1 MRSNMSVS
9 EKVLWNLIRKDRLG
23 FRFKRQVP
31 VLDYILDF
39 YCAEAWLAIEVDGE
53 QHFENADYD
62 LERNTRLAANGIE
75 TLRIPS
81 LWLFDNDGFKRA
93 EAAIAE
99 ALERRAGRRP
109 LDP

>member
-1 MRSNMSVS
+1 MRADMSVS
-9 EKVLWNLIRKDRLG
+9 EKVLWNLVRKDRLG

-53 QHFENADYD
+53 QHLDSATYDADRD
-62 LERNTRLAANGIE
+62 ARLAERGIE

-81 LWLFDNDGFKRA
+81 LWLFDAAGYKNAD
-93 EAAIAE
+93 AAIRN
-99 ALERRAGRRP
+99 ALERRTGRRP
-109 LDP
+109 LEP